1 MTRNEQLVFP
11 DELTPGLITKTCVKK
26 IANMADKDKND
37 SVCPCQEFHG
47 SLRMGSS
54 TEDCPTC
61 GPALRKDPG
70 GDDDGPTGWRRII
83 RRSVGSLN
91 PRVGSFDPPQ
101 RLVGVHPGRLLQPT
115 RTSSTGSPT
124 LVALGKHLLIS
135 PL

>member
-1 MTRNEQLVFP
+1 MTL
-11 DELTPGLITKTCVKK
+11 PGVSRFLEDGVL
-26 IANMADKDKND
+26 DRGLSDVR
-37 SVCPCQEFHG
+37 S
-47 SLRMGSS
+47 GSS
-54 TEDCPTC
+54 E
-61 GPALRKDPG
+61 GSW